1 MDAEV
6 SANEQA
12 PHQRQ
17 TNSWQYYADN
27 FNRLCRLCLSQDGL
41 VAIYYNVQGR
51 NVYFIRNFVKL
62 ALDLLQIKI
71 NKHDALPAFLCVKC
85 ERNLKIITNF
95 KRKCD
100 ESMKMLSHI
109 RDTTSKR
116 DRCEPVHDALH
127 KKKRRRKEPTKR
139 LKQNCAA
146 ILKKLPQE
154 IHVEKKAVIPTQ
166 KPAKDN
172 TKDVAIVPLPYEKEN
187 ETIAAINEAIEQRN
201 RVCLKTTSQDQ
212 LPVGISNED
221 HAADQLS
228 NDEEIEFINTDDCF
242 DGQEENEGITEPTNN
257 THQNYPTA
265 EHASNTPKP
274 KQQKKTPHKEKI
286 VCSVCGTKVNN
297 IKSHMVI
304 HSVRTHKCDQCPKSF
319 TTRNKLQSHV
329 NGVHLRKRDF
339 KCDICGKAFLEKNN
353 LKGHMRIHNGD
364 RKYACSLCSKTFL
377 FAGTLRC
384 HVLTHTQEKQ
394 HECEVCGKLFLLR
407 TTLNKHMRVHSGE
420 RPHSCTVCD
429 KRFRT
434 STHKVVHMRTHTG
447 EKPLSCRICGMCF
460 AHHKGRSVHMK
471 AKHPQELVELG
482 LIDEKG
488 HLKF

>member
-109 RDTTSKR
+109 RDTTNKR
-116 DRCEPVHDALH
+116 DRCEPVYDALH

-139 LKQNCAA
+139 LKQDCAA
-146 ILKKLPQE
+146 ILKK
-154 IHVEKKAVIPTQ
+154 
-166 KPAKDN
+166 
-172 TKDVAIVPLPYEKEN
+172 
-187 ETIAAINEAIEQRN
+187 
-201 RVCLKTTSQDQ
+201 
-212 LPVGISNED
+212 
-221 HAADQLS
+221 
-228 NDEEIEFINTDDCF
+228 
-242 DGQEENEGITEPTNN
+242 
-257 THQNYPTA
+257 
-265 EHASNTPKP
+265 
-274 KQQKKTPHKEKI
+274 
-286 VCSVCGTKVNN
+286 
-297 IKSHMVI
+297 
-304 HSVRTHKCDQCPKSF
+304 
-319 TTRNKLQSHV
+319 SHV

-384 HVLTHTQEKQ
+384 HVLTHTQESSTNVRSVESCSCCARHLTNICAYILVKG
-394 HECEVCGKLFLLR
+394 HTVAPCVI
-407 TTLNKHMRVHSGE
+407 NDSGP
-420 RPHSCTVCD
+420 RHIRWYICV
-429 KRFRT
+429 RIQVRNA
-434 STHKVVHMRTHTG
+434 
-447 EKPLSCRICGMCF
+447 LSCRICGMCF

-471 AKHPQELVELG
+471 AKHPQELV
-482 LIDEKG
+482 
-488 HLKF
+488 